1 MSGLGKGLTAMASI
15 IVALTL
21 NPAVAHADAVTY
33 TVEPF
38 DLDGVMG
45 ITFSVTE
52 KQLGGTLCPCVKV
65 PYPAD
70 GLHNDAG
77 VAALAN
83 TPLRAGDTVLGF
95 SLGSQVVS
103 AYLAQ
108 HHRRPGCGSCCWA
121 TRCAQ

>member
-52 KQLGGTLCPCVKV
+52 KQFGR
-65 PYPAD
+65 
-70 GLHNDAG
+70 H
-77 VAALAN
+77 
-83 TPLRAGDTVLGF
+83 
-95 SLGSQVVS
+95 VVS
-103 AYLAQ
+103 LRQGALP
-108 HHRRPGCGSCCWA
+108 R
-121 TRCAQ
+121 